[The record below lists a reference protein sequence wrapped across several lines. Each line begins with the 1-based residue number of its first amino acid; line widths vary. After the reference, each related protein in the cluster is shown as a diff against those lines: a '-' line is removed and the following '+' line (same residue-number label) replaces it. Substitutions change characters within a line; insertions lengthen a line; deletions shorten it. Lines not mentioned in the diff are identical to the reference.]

1 MSVKSSRRVSARL
14 FPRAASA
21 HDRTDQRAGCYRS
34 HPSNLGQALAGE
46 GHDSIETTQIYLDA
60 KLQIKQA
67 DLDKVAPLDATLQDA
82 SNPASAC
89 G

>member
-1 MSVKSSRRVSARL
+1 M
-14 FPRAASA
+14 
-21 HDRTDQRAGCYRS
+21 
-34 HPSNLGQALAGE
+34 AGE